1 MMKKLLFINAC
12 IRGDRSRTLRLCKKY
27 ISTFL
32 AYHTDYEWTE
42 LDMNEMDLVPQTRKE
57 LDRRD
62 AFIEAGDFSDPMFDL
77 AKQFMEADHIVIG
90 APYWDLEFP
99 SLLKIYFERVSVTE
113 LTYKFQGDHAE
124 ANTKAER
131 AVYITTAGGYTIGKN
146 FGYEYAQGLFSFL
159 FGIHRM
165 DLVKAEGLDIEGADI
180 EGILAPAM
188 KEAEEI
194 AKE

>member
-1 MMKKLLFINAC
+1 MKKLLFINAC
-12 IRGDRSRTLRLCKKY
+12 VRGDRSRTLRLCKKY
-27 ISTFL
+27 ISDFL
-32 AYHTDYEWTE
+32 SWHTDYEWTE
-42 LDMNEMDLVPQTRKE
+42 LDLNEMELIPQTRDV
-57 LDRRD
+57 LDKRD

-99 SLLKIYFERVSVTE
+99 SLLKIYFERISVSE
-113 LTYKFQGDHAE
+113 LTYQFQGDHAE

-146 FGYEYAQGLFSFL
+146 FGYEYVQGLFSFL
-159 FGIHRM
+159 FGINRM
-165 DLVKAEGLDIEGADI
+165 DLVLAEGLDIEGADI
-180 EGILAPAM
+180 EAILKEAM
-188 KEAEEI
+188 KKAGEI

>member
-1 MMKKLLFINAC
+1 MKKLLFINAC
-12 IRGDRSRTLRLCKKY
+12 VRGDRSRTLRLCKKY

-42 LDMNEMDLVPQTRKE
+42 LDLNEMTLIPQNRRE
-57 LDRRD
+57 LDKRD

-77 AKQFMEADHIVIG
+77 AKQFMDADHIVIG

-99 SLLKIYFERVSVTE
+99 SLLKIYFERVSVSE
-113 LTYKFQGDHAE
+113 LTYVFQGDHAE

-131 AVYITTAGGYTIGKN
+131 AVYITTAGGYTIDKN
-146 FGYEYAQGLFSFL
+146 YGYEYAQGLFSFL
-159 FGIHRM
+159 FGINRM

-180 EGILAPAM
+180 EGILASAM

>member
-1 MMKKLLFINAC
+1 MKKLLFINAC
-12 IRGDRSRTLRLCKKY
+12 VRGDLSRTLRLCKKY

-32 AYHTDYEWTE
+32 AYHTDYAWTE
-42 LDMNEMDLVPQTRKE
+42 VDLNEITLVPQNRME
-57 LDRRD
+57 LDKRD
-62 AFIEAGDFSDPMFDL
+62 AFIETGDFSDPMFDL
-77 AKQFMEADHIVIG
+77 AKQFMDADHIVIG

-99 SLLKIYFERVSVTE
+99 SLLKIYFERVSVSE
-113 LTYKFQGDHAE
+113 LTYVFQGDHAE

-146 FGYEYAQGLFSFL
+146 YGYEYAQGLFSFL
-159 FGIHRM
+159 FGINRM

-180 EGILAPAM
+180 EGILASAM

>member
-1 MMKKLLFINAC
+1 MKKLLFINAC
-12 IRGDRSRTLRLCKKY
+12 IRGQRSRTLRLCKKY

-32 AYHTDYEWTE
+32 AWHTDYEWEEVVLNDLPLKPQNREE
-42 LDMNEMDLVPQTRKE
+42 LDK
-57 LDRRD
+57 RD

-77 AKQFMEADHIVIG
+77 ARQFMEADHIVIG

-99 SLLKIYFERVSVTE
+99 SLLKIYFERVSVSE
-113 LTYKFQGDHAE
+113 LTYHFFGDHVDAH
-124 ANTKAER
+124 TKAER

-159 FGIHRM
+159 FGINRM

-180 EGILAPAM
+180 EAILSQAM

>member
-1 MMKKLLFINAC
+1 MKKLLFINAC

-27 ISTFL
+27 ISSFL
-32 AYHTDYEWTE
+32 SWHTDYEWTE
-42 LDMNEMDLVPQTRKE
+42 LDLNEMSLIPQTRE
-57 LDRRD
+57 VLDRRD

-99 SLLKIYFERVSVTE
+99 SLLKIYFERVSVSE
-113 LTYKFQGDHAE
+113 LTYEFLGDHVDAY
-124 ANTKAER
+124 TKAER

-146 FGYEYAQGLFSFL
+146 YGFEYAQGLFSFL
-159 FGIHRM
+159 FGINRM
-165 DLVKAEGLDIEGADI
+165 DLIMAEGLDIEGADI
-180 EGILAPAM
+180 EGLLKDAM
-188 KEAEEI
+188 NRAEEI

>member
-1 MMKKLLFINAC
+1 MKKLLFINAC
-12 IRGDRSRTLRLCKKY
+12 VRGDRSRTLRLCKKY

-42 LDMNEMDLVPQTRKE
+42 LDLNETPLIPQNRSE
-57 LDRRD
+57 LDKRD

-99 SLLKIYFERVSVTE
+99 SLLKIYFERVSVSE
-113 LTYKFQGDHAE
+113 LTYQFQGDHAE

-146 FGYEYAQGLFSFL
+146 YGYEYAQGLFSFL
-159 FGIHRM
+159 FGINRM
-165 DLVKAEGLDIEGADI
+165 DLVLAEGLDIEGADV
-180 EGILAPAM
+180 EALLKDAM
-188 KEAEEI
+188 KKAEEI

>member
-1 MMKKLLFINAC
+1 MKKLLFINAC

-32 AYHTDYEWTE
+32 AYHTDYTWEEVNLNDITP
-42 LDMNEMDLVPQTRKE
+42 VPQNSKE

-62 AFIEAGDFSDPMFDL
+62 AFIEAGDFSDQMFDL

-99 SLLKIYFERVSVTE
+99 SLLKIYFERVSVSE
-113 LTYKFQGDHAE
+113 LTYQFMGDHAE

-131 AVYITTAGGYTIGKN
+131 AVYVTTAGGYTIGKN
-146 FGYEYAQGLFSFL
+146 FGFEYARGLFSFL

-165 DLVKAEGLDIEGADI
+165 DLVMAEGLDIEGADI
-180 EGILAPAM
+180 EGILSVAM

>member
-1 MMKKLLFINAC
+1 MKKLLFINAC
-12 IRGDRSRTLRLCKKY
+12 IRGERSRTLRLCKKY

-32 AYHTDYEWTE
+32 AYHTDYEWE
-42 LDMNEMDLVPQTRKE
+42 EVDLNVMTLIPQNRDE

-77 AKQFMEADHIVIG
+77 AKQFMEADHIVVG

-99 SLLKIYFERVSVTE
+99 SLLKIYFERVSVSE
-113 LTYKFQGDHAE
+113 LTYHFMGDHSE

-159 FGIHRM
+159 FGINRM
-165 DLVKAEGLDIEGADI
+165 DLVMAEGLDIEGADI
-180 EGILAPAM
+180 EGILAKAM
-188 KEAEEI
+188 KNAEEI
-194 AKE
+194 AKI

>member
-1 MMKKLLFINAC
+1 MKKLLFINAC

-32 AYHTDYEWTE
+32 AYHPDYEWEEVE
-42 LDMNEMDLVPQTRKE
+42 LNELDLVPQTRDV

-77 AKQFMEADHIVIG
+77 ARQFMDADHIVIG

-99 SLLKIYFERVSVTE
+99 ALLKIYFERVSVSE
-113 LTYKFQGDHAE
+113 LTYIFQGDHAE

-146 FGYEYAQGLFSFL
+146 YGFEYAQGLFSFL
-159 FGIHRM
+159 FGINRM

-180 EGILAPAM
+180 EGILAQAM

>member
-1 MMKKLLFINAC
+1 MKTLLFINAC
-12 IRGDRSRTLRLCKKY
+12 VRGERSRTLRLCKKY
-27 ISTFL
+27 IYTFL
-32 AYHTDYEWTE
+32 SYHPEYEMTE
-42 LDMNEMDLVPQTRKE
+42 VDLNETPLKPQDRDE

-99 SLLKIYFERVSVTE
+99 ALLKIYFERVSVPE
-113 LTYKFQGDHAE
+113 LTYVFRGDHAE

-146 FGYEYAQGLFSFL
+146 YGYEYAQGLFSFL

-165 DLVKAEGLDIEGADI
+165 DLIKAEGMDIEGMDTEA
-180 EGILAPAM
+180 ILKQAM
-188 KEAEEI
+188 AEAEELG
-194 AKE
+194 KE

>member
-1 MMKKLLFINAC
+1 MKKLLFINAC

-32 AYHTDYEWTE
+32 AYHTDYEWEE
-42 LDMNEMDLVPQTRKE
+42 LDLNELPLTPQTRE
-57 LDRRD
+57 VLDRRD
-62 AFIEAGDFSDPMFDL
+62 AFIEAGDFSDPMFDY
-77 AKQFMEADHIVIG
+77 AKQFMEADHVVIG

-99 SLLKIYFERVSVTE
+99 SLLKIYFERVSVSE
-113 LTYKFQGDHAE
+113 LTYVFQGDHAE

-146 FGYEYAQGLFSFL
+146 YGYEYARGLFSFL
-159 FGIHRM
+159 FGINRM
-165 DLVKAEGLDIEGADI
+165 DLVMAEGLDIEGADI
-180 EGILAPAM
+180 EGLLKEAM
-188 KEAEEI
+188 KRAEEI

>member
-1 MMKKLLFINAC
+1 MKKLLFINAC

-32 AYHTDYEWTE
+32 AYHPDYEWEEVDLNE
-42 LDMNEMDLVPQTRKE
+42 LDLVPQTRDV

-62 AFIEAGDFSDPMFDL
+62 AFIEAGDFSDPMVDL
-77 AKQFMEADHIVIG
+77 ARQFMDADYIVIVV
-90 APYWDLEFP
+90 PYWDLEFP
-99 SLLKIYFERVSVTE
+99 SLLKIYFERVSVSE
-113 LTYKFQGDHAE
+113 FTYIFKGDHAE

-165 DLVKAEGLDIEGADI
+165 DLVLAEGLDIEGADI
-180 EGILAPAM
+180 EGLLKDAM
-188 KEAEEI
+188 IKAEEI

>member
-1 MMKKLLFINAC
+1 DLNEM
-12 IRGDRSRTLRLCKKY
+12 TLIPQNRR
-27 ISTFL
+27 
-32 AYHTDYEWTE
+32 E
-42 LDMNEMDLVPQTRKE
+42 LDK
-57 LDRRD
+57 RD

-77 AKQFMEADHIVIG
+77 AKQFMDADHIVIG

-99 SLLKIYFERVSVTE
+99 SLLKIYFERVSVSE
-113 LTYKFQGDHAE
+113 LTYVFQGDHAE

-146 FGYEYAQGLFSFL
+146 YGYEYAQGLFSFL
-159 FGIHRM
+159 FGINRM

-180 EGILAPAM
+180 EGILASAM

>member
-1 MMKKLLFINAC
+1 MKKLLFINAC

-32 AYHTDYEWTE
+32 AYHPDYEWEEVELNE
-42 LDMNEMDLVPQTRKE
+42 LDLIPQTRDV
-57 LDRRD
+57 LDQRD

-77 AKQFMEADHIVIG
+77 ARQFMNADHIVIG

-99 SLLKIYFERVSVTE
+99 SLLKIYFERVSVSE
-113 LTYKFQGDHAE
+113 FTYVFQGDHAE

-165 DLVKAEGLDIEGADI
+165 DLVKAEGLDIEGMDVEA
-180 EGILAPAM
+180 ILRQAM
-188 KEAEEI
+188 AEAEEI

>member
-1 MMKKLLFINAC
+1 MKKLLFINAC
-12 IRGDRSRTLRLCKKY
+12 IRGGRSRTLRLCKKY

-32 AYHTDYEWTE
+32 AYHPEYEMEEVE
-42 LDMNEMDLVPQTRKE
+42 LNDTPLKIQDMEE

-99 SLLKIYFERVSVTE
+99 ALLKIYFERVSVSE
-113 LTYKFQGDHAE
+113 LTYTFMGDHAE

-131 AVYITTAGGYTIGKN
+131 AAYITTSGGYTIGKN

-165 DLVKAEGLDIEGADI
+165 DCIKAEGLDIEGADI
-180 EGILAPAM
+180 EGILKAAM
-188 KEAEEI
+188 EEAEEI

>member
-1 MMKKLLFINAC
+1 MKKLLFINAC
-12 IRGDRSRTLRLCKKY
+12 IRGERSRTLRLCKKY

-32 AYHTDYEWTE
+32 AYHPEYEMEEVE
-42 LDMNEMDLVPQTRKE
+42 LNSMPLKIQDMEE

-77 AKQFMEADHIVIG
+77 ARQFMEADHIVIG

-99 SLLKIYFERVSVTE
+99 ALLKIYFERVSVSD
-113 LTYKFQGDHAE
+113 LTYTFMGDHAE
-124 ANTKAER
+124 ANTKAKR
-131 AVYITTAGGYTIGKN
+131 AAYITTAGGDTIGKN

-165 DLVKAEGLDIEGADI
+165 DCIKAEGLDIEGADI
-180 EGILAPAM
+180 EGILHAAM
-188 KEAEEI
+188 EEAEEI